1 MAPSLVDREM
11 PRLRNV
17 SGYLVA
23 DEDCMGRGSPSDSEA
38 HENMS
43 EHSSPLMSVA
53 FVFGEGGEILVAADR
68 FGLYMLF

>member
-1 MAPSLVDREM
+1 MKTAWE
-11 PRLRNV
+11 
-17 SGYLVA
+17 G
-23 DEDCMGRGSPSDSEA
+23 GSPSDSGA